1 MNTKDLVM
9 VLLPVKGGLFLCGD
23 SFCDNMTS
31 GMFYEII
38 HTGNDGDL
46 VSERYGDTLSA
57 SLCTDPDDFIVIDD
71 DGDAFYMNVAVD
83 VVEQGGKLFKKRA
96 EGDAAP
102 EEFKRDGKVLV
113 SCAKPVTGGC
123 FVAGKDLSD
132 EKLVTGGIYDIV
144 FVGGD
149 MILQEMCEE
158 LKLKARWCRE
168 DDEFVILLPN
178 GMYGYMNILSDIK
191 GDGGELWGPKDE

>member
-9 VLLPVKGGLFLCGD
+9 VLLPVKGGLFLSGD
-23 SFCDNMTS
+23 TGCDNLTV
-31 GMFYEII
+31 GKFYEII
-38 HTGNDGDL
+38 HTGSDGDL

-57 SLCTDPDDFIVIDD
+57 RICTDPDDFIVIDD

-102 EEFKRDGKVLV
+102 EKFKRDGKALV
-113 SCAKPVTGGC
+113 SCDKPVTGGC
-123 FVAGKDLSD
+123 FVAGKDSRD
-132 EKLVTGGIYDIV
+132 EKLVTGVAYDIV

-149 MILQEMCEE
+149 MILQDMCLD
-158 LKLKARWCRE
+158 LKLKARWCQE
-168 DDEFVILLPN
+168 DDEFVISLPD
-178 GMYGYMNILSDIK
+178 GGYGYMNVSSDIVE
-191 GDGGELWGPKDE
+191 DGGELLGPKDE

>member
-1 MNTKDLVM
+1 MNTKDLVRST
-9 VLLPVKGGLFLCGD
+9 VPVKGGLFLCGNTN
-23 SFCDNMTS
+23 CDNITE

-46 VSERYGDTLSA
+46 ISEKYGDTLSA

-71 DGDAFYMNVAVD
+71 DGDTFYMNVAVD
-83 VVEQGGKLFKKRA
+83 VLEQGGKLFKKLV
-96 EGDAAP
+96 EGNAAP
-102 EEFKRDGKVLV
+102 EEFKMGGKVLV
-113 SCAKPVTGGC
+113 RCAKPVTGGC

-149 MILQEMCEE
+149 IILQEMCEE
-158 LKLKARWCRE
+158 LKLKARWCQE

-178 GMYGYMNILSDIK
+178 GMYGYMNILSDIHE
-191 GDGGELWGPKDE
+191 DGGELWGPKDE

>member
-9 VLLPVKGGLFLCGD
+9 VLLPVKDGLFLCGD
-23 SFCDNMTS
+23 SLCDNMTG

-38 HTGNDGDL
+38 HTGNDGDF
-46 VSERYGDTLSA
+46 VSERYGDTLAA
-57 SLCTDPDDFIVIDD
+57 SLCTDPDDFIVIDN

-83 VVEQGGKLFKKRA
+83 VVEQGGELFKKRP
-96 EGDAAP
+96 ECDPAP
-102 EEFKRDGKVLV
+102 EEFKRGGKVLV
-113 SCAKPVTGGC
+113 SCDKPVTGGC

-132 EKLVTGGIYDIV
+132 EKLGTGGIYDIV

-178 GMYGYMNILSDIK
+178 GMYGYMNILSDIHE
-191 GDGGELWGPKDE
+191 DGGELWGPKDE